1 MSEHPI
7 QSLMD
12 TTLQKIREMADVNT
26 IIGEQIVS
34 ADGTVIIPVSK
45 VSMGFASGGSDVGAK
60 TAKTMFGGGGG
71 AGVTINPVAFIV
83 ISKGNVKLLQIE
95 NSTTASG
102 KAVSLVPEL
111 FDKVTALFNKDKK
124 DKQPQSN
131 AQSVDGQTTNGQK
144 AESTDSVA
152 Q

>member
-12 TTLQKIREMADVNT
+12 TTLQKIRDMADVNT
-26 IIGEQIVS
+26 IIGNQIVS

-45 VSMGFASGGSDVGAK
+45 VSMGFVSGGSDIGAK
-60 TAKTMFGGGGG
+60 ATKEMFGGGGG

-83 ISKGNVKLLQIE
+83 ISNGNVKLLQIE
-95 NSTTASG
+95 NSTSATG

-111 FDKVTALFNKDKK
+111 FDKVTALFGKDKK
-124 DKQPQSN
+124 
-131 AQSVDGQTTNGQK
+131 K
-144 AESTDSVA
+144 AEEPPKDSEGSA
-152 Q
+152 QL